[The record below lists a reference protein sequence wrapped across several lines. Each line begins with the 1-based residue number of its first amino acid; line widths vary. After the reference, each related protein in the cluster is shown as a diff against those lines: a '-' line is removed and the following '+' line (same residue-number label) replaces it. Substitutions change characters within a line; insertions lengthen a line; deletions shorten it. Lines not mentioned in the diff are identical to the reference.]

1 MDLFITS
8 LYFAIISIST
18 VGFGDISAQNRWERL
33 YMIGIT
39 FVSTAIFGYII
50 SAVTKI
56 IENAQKAEEVY
67 RMQLV
72 ELNTYFRMAKVS
84 QKLQNESRNY
94 LEYIFK
100 EGNK

>member
-1 MDLFITS
+1 
-8 LYFAIISIST
+8 
-18 VGFGDISAQNRWERL
+18 
-33 YMIGIT
+33 MIGIT